1 MSRQPSHS
9 NLVTDPAAEVAA
21 WQERFEAVLDRRL
34 PAESQDPV
42 ILHRAM
48 RYSALSGGK
57 RIRPVLVYAT
67 GKALG
72 LEPEELDPIAAAI
85 ELIHAYSLIHDD
97 LPAMDDDD
105 LRRGRPTC
113 HRAFDEATAILAGD
127 ALQALAFEILASELQ
142 ESRNGL
148 AVVNEIAH
156 ACGSAG
162 MAGGQALDLGA
173 VGRSLDEPGL
183 KQMHQL
189 KTGALIR
196 CCSTA
201 PSLLAG
207 AERATFS
214 HLARYGEGVGLAF
227 QIRDDILDVAGDS
240 EVIGKKTHADA
251 SLGKPTF
258 VSLLGLEE
266 SRRQARELRD
276 NALSSLDHVPGD
288 TTALAWL
295 AEYMVSRDR

>member
-1 MSRQPSHS
+1 M
-9 NLVTDPAAEVAA
+9 
-21 WQERFEAVLDRRL
+21 
-34 PAESQDPV
+34 
-42 ILHRAM
+42 
-48 RYSALSGGK
+48 
-57 RIRPVLVYAT
+57 
-67 GKALG
+67 
-72 LEPEELDPIAAAI
+72 
-85 ELIHAYSLIHDD
+85 
-97 LPAMDDDD
+97 
-105 LRRGRPTC
+105 
-113 HRAFDEATAILAGD
+113 
-127 ALQALAFEILASELQ
+127 
-142 ESRNGL
+142 
-148 AVVNEIAH
+148 VNEIAH

-207 AERATFS
+207 AERATLS
-214 HLARYGEGVGLAF
+214 NLALYGECVGLAF

-258 VSLLGLEE
+258 VSVLGLEE